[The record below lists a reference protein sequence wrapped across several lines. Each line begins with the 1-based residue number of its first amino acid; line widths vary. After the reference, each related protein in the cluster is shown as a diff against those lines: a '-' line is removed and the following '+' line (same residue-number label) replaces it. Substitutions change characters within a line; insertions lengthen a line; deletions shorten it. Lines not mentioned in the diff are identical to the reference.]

1 MSIES
6 KLKTR
11 GIVMLVVFFIV
22 LFIIFLPI
30 FHGHNGMDYLDN
42 MFNSISKGSAY
53 YIPQTIEEVKKY
65 DGTVVNVELTM
76 ADEQQ
81 AAESVK
87 LFEAAGAT
95 VTVAGNILQ
104 VEGDIGAILH
114 STLVDADSMYKN
126 DGEAVKARYGA
137 NEREAF
143 YAWYQSL
150 KAMGKNLNKQ
160 KLFKE
165 AKIVSTVMKKAVET
179 SYNYYGIEAR
189 SAKESAMLIIFS
201 LAFYVF
207 YTLWYGFGIMYL
219 FEGLGLK
226 IGH

>member
-1 MSIES
+1 MSMES

-11 GIVMLVVFFIV
+11 GIVMLVVFFII
-22 LFIIFLPI
+22 LIIIFLPI
-30 FHGHNGMDYLDN
+30 FKGHNGMDYLDN

-53 YIPQTIEEVKKY
+53 YIPQTMEEVKKY
-65 DGTVVNVELTM
+65 DGTVVNLELTL

-95 VTVAGNILQ
+95 VTVAGNILK

-114 STLVDADSMYKN
+114 STLVDADSMYNN
-126 DGEAVKARYGA
+126 DGEAIKARYGA

-143 YAWYQSL
+143 YTWYQSL
-150 KAMGKNLNKQ
+150 KAMEKNLNKQ
-160 KLFKE
+160 EQFKE
-165 AKIVSTVMKKAVET
+165 AKIVGTVLKKAVET
-179 SYNYYGIEAR
+179 AYNYYGIEAR

-201 LAFYVF
+201 LAFYVL